1 MVYLILI
8 LYFLEVQM
16 NNTTILVIFAVGLG
30 LYLTS
35 LYNFFQTSLTRIKAS
50 IQEIGNQL
58 KRQADLIP
66 NLEASVKGYLSHE
79 KDILTML
86 ADARKSIGSASKSGD
101 LSKQTTAAGMLGN
114 ILPRLAVIVESNPE
128 LKANT
133 TVMTLM
139 EELRDT
145 SDKVMYARRTLIDL
159 SADYNVKVVTFPS
172 NLVANLFGFKEQ
184 AGLKV
189 ADMES
194 AISVSA
200 AQTKSP
206 KISL

>member
-1 MVYLILI
+1 MNPTTVLIL
-8 LYFLEVQM
+8 
-16 NNTTILVIFAVGLG
+16 LVVGLG
-30 LYLTS
+30 LYAIS
-35 LYNFFQTSLTRIKAS
+35 LYNFFQTALTRIKAS

-66 NLEASVKGYLSHE
+66 NLEASVKGYLKHE

-86 ADARKSIGSASKSGD
+86 ADARKAVSG
-101 LSKQTTAAGMLGN
+101 AAGSSDIGKQSKAAGLLGN
-114 ILPRLAVIVESNPE
+114 LLPRLAVIVESNPE

-133 TVMTLM
+133 TVTQLM

-145 SDKVMYARRTLIDL
+145 ADKVMYARRTLIDL
-159 SADYNVKVVTFPS
+159 SADYNVKIVTFPS
-172 NLVANLFGFKEQ
+172 NLVANMFGFKEQ
-184 AGLKV
+184 SGLKV

-194 AISVSA
+194 ATSVSA
-200 AQTKSP
+200 TDTKTP

>member
-1 MVYLILI
+1 MNYTIITIASLAVALTAYLIS
-8 LYFLEVQM
+8 
-16 NNTTILVIFAVGLG
+16 T
-30 LYLTS
+30 
-35 LYNFFQTSLTRIKAS
+35 YNWFVTAKTRIQAS

-66 NLEASVKGYLSHE
+66 NLEASAKGYLKHE
-79 KDILTML
+79 KGILEALAEARKVVASAAKSSNLDTQAAA
-86 ADARKSIGSASKSGD
+86 ADALSGIMPQLSI
-101 LSKQTTAAGMLGN
+101 
-114 ILPRLAVIVESNPE
+114 IVESNPE

-159 SADYNVKVVTFPS
+159 TADYNVRIVRFPT
-172 NLVANLFGFKEQ
+172 NLVASAFKLKKEQ
-184 AGLKV
+184 GLKL
-189 ADMES
+189 ANMDD
-194 AISVSA
+194 ATSVSA
-200 AQTKSP
+200 SDTKSP

>member
-1 MVYLILI
+1 
-8 LYFLEVQM
+8 M
-16 NNTTILVIFAVGLG
+16 NTTTILIISAIGVG
-30 LYLTS
+30 LYLVS
-35 LYNFFQTSLTRIKAS
+35 LYNFFQTALTRIKAS

-66 NLEASVKGYLSHE
+66 NLETSVKGYLKHE

-86 ADARKSIGSASKSGD
+86 ADARKMVNQAVKTGD
-101 LSKQTTAAGMLGN
+101 VARQTQAAGLLADVM
-114 ILPRLAVIVESNPE
+114 PRLAVVVESNPE
-128 LKANT
+128 LKGNT
-133 TVMTLM
+133 TVMNLM

-145 SDKVMYARRTLIDL
+145 ADKVMYSRRTLIDL

-189 ADMES
+189 ADMD
-194 AISVSA
+194 AATSVSA
-200 AQTKSP
+200 SETKSP

>member
-1 MVYLILI
+1 
-8 LYFLEVQM
+8 M
-16 NNTTILVIFAVGLG
+16 NNTTILVILAVGLG

-86 ADARKSIGSASKSGD
+86 ADARKMVNKAVKTSDVARQTQASSMLTD
-101 LSKQTTAAGMLGN
+101 LM
-114 ILPRLAVIVESNPE
+114 PRLAVIVESNPE

-159 SADYNVKVVTFPS
+159 SADYNVKIVTFPS

>member
-1 MVYLILI
+1 M
-8 LYFLEVQM
+8 QT
-16 NNTTILVIFAVGLG
+16 TTILIILAVAIG
-30 LYLTS
+30 LYLIS
-35 LYNFFQTSLTRIKAS
+35 LYNFFQTALTRIKAS

-79 KDILTML
+79 KNILTML
-86 ADARKSIGSASKSGD
+86 ADARKSVSEAAGSQD
-101 LSKQTTAAGMLGN
+101 LAKQSAAAGMLGD

-128 LKANT
+128 LKGNT

-172 NLVANLFGFKEQ
+172 NLVASIFGFKEQ
-184 AGLKV
+184 EGLKV
-189 ADMES
+189 ADMDS
-194 AISVSA
+194 ATSVSA
-200 AQTKSP
+200 SETKSP